1 MYASVDFPFPFK
13 DGVGMGLDGNILF
26 SNKASRNQWNFVVA
40 LPTDIRY
47 HNWNTSKIFYDIFTI
62 LLLVCGHFTP
72 NERGKYELQKITIV
86 CTERCA
92 I

>member
-40 LPTDIRY
+40 LPTDIMALSY
-47 HNWNTSKIFYDIFTI
+47 Y
-62 LLLVCGHFTP
+62 
-72 NERGKYELQKITIV
+72 
-86 CTERCA
+86 
-92 I
+92 